1 MVAIEVSG
9 ETNPLNL
16 QNVVNS
22 LVLAASS
29 NPQQVQTGT
38 KQLQNWERIPTYH
51 AFLQDVF
58 LDQSAPNEVRYLSII
73 QLKNGIDKYWRR
85 TAANAIVPEEK
96 QKIKT
101 RALDA
106 GIIEPSRPLALQNAL
121 MIAKIMRYEF
131 PQDWPDAMTA
141 ILNSLRNGQAGTNP
155 FQLPRTLLIL
165 LQVIK
170 ELSTAR
176 IQRTRTQLA
185 SITPEIFQVV
195 GKVYMDQVTQ
205 WIASL
210 QHGGLDEPA
219 LLEITEQSLISLKI
233 LRRLMISGF
242 EHPGRDQEVQQ
253 FWELTNEHLFKFLAF
268 VDQPGQ
274 LPESVHTMVEKHV
287 LQLSKL
293 HVEMAKNKPAS
304 FALFSNSISL
314 VNAYWA
320 FVVKLSPN
328 YVNLGSDPDADGQ
341 SLPEKIALRAL
352 LLIRACSKMAFNPAQ
367 TFKYQTAE
375 DKAERKESVDKIKSQ
390 LFTQEFVVNVME
402 LIVTNLF
409 RLRNID
415 FQEWEEDPESWEK
428 REVDADAW
436 EYSIHSCSEKLFL
449 DLVTH
454 FKDWLIG
461 PLLNVFQSFATIENK
476 NVMLK
481 ESLYSAIGLA
491 AASLEQHLDIN
502 AFLQNTMIPEV
513 QIQEQEYRL
522 LRRRI
527 ALVLGQW
534 VPIKFAHMKMDSVY
548 QIFQHLL
555 NKDDPLNDLV
565 VRITAGRQLCNVLDT
580 FDFNIETFLPFSQP
594 ILASLMALLQEVESA
609 ETKMALLESVRVIVV
624 KLEQH
629 VSMLSD
635 NILSPL
641 PQEWEKSGEEHLL
654 KQAILTL
661 LTSLIHSMNQ
671 ESVRYHPLILPLIQS
686 SIDTGSETY
695 LYLMDEALEL
705 WAAVMMQAPSP
716 ASPEVLSLFP
726 SLFPI
731 LADGTESVPKA
742 LEILESY
749 ILLSPQTILGDEV
762 RSKLLYYLQD
772 LLEPLTKQRSGVI
785 PRLVERLIRG
795 VEAVDG
801 GSEAAYNAIAQSLVE
816 TNMLQSLLKGL
827 YSAHEASQTTGP
839 NRKRSDVDGKVETEY
854 FSSIARLALANPTT
868 FASAATAATYQSEEE
883 LFTWLLTEWFFHYD
897 NIASASQKKLHVLAL
912 TQLLALKGPGSPP
925 PPFILKFL
933 QDYLTVWNALIV
945 ELAEG
950 GTDENADYLVFWNA
964 TAGSET
970 AQPEYSGVENAE
982 DRRGREW
989 NDSDATHRIPI
1000 RDFVR
1005 HRLHEVVA
1013 SCGGAERFQEEW
1025 LVNVD
1030 SHVVSAFGGLG
1041 LI

>member
-1 MVAIEVSG
+1 
-9 ETNPLNL
+9 
-16 QNVVNS
+16 
-22 LVLAASS
+22 
-29 NPQQVQTGT
+29 
-38 KQLQNWERIPTYH
+38 
-51 AFLQDVF
+51 
-58 LDQSAPNEVRYLSII
+58 
-73 QLKNGIDKYWRR
+73 
-85 TAANAIVPEEK
+85 
-96 QKIKT
+96 
-101 RALDA
+101 
-106 GIIEPSRPLALQNAL
+106 
-121 MIAKIMRYEF
+121 
-131 PQDWPDAMTA
+131 MTA

-461 PLLNVFQSFATIENK
+461 PLLNVFQSFASELL
-476 NVMLK
+476 MK
-481 ESLYSAIGLA
+481 ES
-491 AASLEQHLDIN
+491 
-502 AFLQNTMIPEV
+502 M
-513 QIQEQEYRL
+513 
-522 LRRRI
+522 
-527 ALVLGQW
+527 
-534 VPIKFAHMKMDSVY
+534 MKD
-548 QIFQHLL
+548 
-555 NKDDPLNDLV
+555 
-565 VRITAGRQLCNVLDT
+565 
-580 FDFNIETFLPFSQP
+580 
-594 ILASLMALLQEVESA
+594 
-609 ETKMALLESVRVIVV
+609 
-624 KLEQH
+624 
-629 VSMLSD
+629 
-635 NILSPL
+635 ILS
-641 PQEWEKSGEEHLL
+641 
-654 KQAILTL
+654 
-661 LTSLIHSMNQ
+661 
-671 ESVRYHPLILPLIQS
+671 
-686 SIDTGSETY
+686 SIGS
-695 LYLMDEALEL
+695 
-705 WAAVMMQAPSP
+705 
-716 ASPEVLSLFP
+716 
-726 SLFPI
+726 
-731 LADGTESVPKA
+731 
-742 LEILESY
+742 
-749 ILLSPQTILGDEV
+749 
-762 RSKLLYYLQD
+762 
-772 LLEPLTKQRSGVI
+772 
-785 PRLVERLIRG
+785 
-795 VEAVDG
+795 
-801 GSEAAYNAIAQSLVE
+801 
-816 TNMLQSLLKGL
+816 
-827 YSAHEASQTTGP
+827 H
-839 NRKRSDVDGKVETEY
+839 
-854 FSSIARLALANPTT
+854 
-868 FASAATAATYQSEEE
+868 
-883 LFTWLLTEWFFHYD
+883 
-897 NIASASQKKLHVLAL
+897 
-912 TQLLALKGPGSPP
+912 
-925 PPFILKFL
+925 
-933 QDYLTVWNALIV
+933 
-945 ELAEG
+945 
-950 GTDENADYLVFWNA
+950 
-964 TAGSET
+964 
-970 AQPEYSGVENAE
+970 
-982 DRRGREW
+982 
-989 NDSDATHRIPI
+989 
-1000 RDFVR
+1000 
-1005 HRLHEVVA
+1005 
-1013 SCGGAERFQEEW
+1013 
-1025 LVNVD
+1025 
-1030 SHVVSAFGGLG
+1030 
-1041 LI
+1041 

>member
-1 MVAIEVSG
+1 MVKTVSIEVPG
-9 ETNPLNL
+9 ESNPLSL

-29 NPQQVQTGT
+29 SQQQVQTGT
-38 KQLQNWERIPTYH
+38 KQLQNWERIPAYH

-58 LDQSAPNEVRYLSII
+58 LDHSAPNEVRYLSII

-85 TAANAIVPEEK
+85 TAAKYVSEQPEGDANADSNNSAIEPDEK

-106 GIIEPSRPLALQNAL
+106 GIVEPSRPLALQNAL

-131 PQDWPDAMTA
+131 PQDWPDAMNA
-141 ILNSLRNGQAGTNP
+141 IINSLRNGSQPGASP
-155 FQLPRTLLIL
+155 LQLPRTLLIL

-176 IQRTRTQLA
+176 IQRTRTHLA
-185 SITPEIFQVV
+185 SVTPEIFQVV
-195 GKVYMDQVTQ
+195 GKIYMDKVNQ
-205 WIASL
+205 WAGIL
-210 QHGGLDEPA
+210 EHGGSDEGA
-219 LLEITEQSLISLKI
+219 LLEITKQSLISLKV

-242 EHPGRDQEVQQ
+242 EHPGRDQDVQH
-253 FWELTNEHLFKFLAF
+253 FWEVTNEHLSKFLAF
-268 VDQPGQ
+268 VDHPGR

-293 HVEMAKNKPAS
+293 HVEMARNKPAS
-304 FALFSNSISL
+304 FALFSNSIAL

-328 YVNLGSDPDADGQ
+328 YVNLGSDAEADGQ
-341 SLPEKIALRAL
+341 SLPEKTALRAL

-367 TFKYQTAE
+367 TFKYQTPE
-375 DKAERKESVDKIKSQ
+375 DKAERKDSVDKIKSQ
-390 LFTQEFVVNVME
+390 LFTQEFVVSVME
-402 LIVTNLF
+402 LIVTHLF
-409 RLRNID
+409 RLRNVD

-436 EYSIHSCSEKLFL
+436 EYSVHSCSEKLFL

-454 FKDWLIG
+454 FKDWLIS
-461 PLLNVFQSFATIENK
+461 PLLNVFQSFATTENK

-534 VPIKFAHMKMDSVY
+534 VPIKFADMNMESVY

-565 VRITAGRQLCNVLDT
+565 VRITAGRQLCNILDT
-580 FDFNIETFLPFSQP
+580 FDFKVETFLPFAQP
-594 ILASLMALLQEVESA
+594 ILASLMSLMQEVELSD
-609 ETKMALLESVRVIVV
+609 TKMALLESVRVIVV
-624 KLEQH
+624 KMEQH
-629 VSMLSD
+629 VVMLSD
-635 NILSPL
+635 SILSPL

-671 ESVRYHPLILPLIQS
+671 ESVRYHPMILPLIQS

-695 LYLMDEALEL
+695 IYLMDEALEL
-705 WAAVMMQAPSP
+705 WAAVMMQTPSP
-716 ASPEVLSLFP
+716 PSPEILSLFP
-726 SLFPI
+726 ALFPI
-731 LADGTESVPKA
+731 LEDGADSVAQA
-742 LEILESY
+742 LEIVESY
-749 ILLSPQTILGDEV
+749 VLLSPQTLLSDDI
-762 RSKLLYYLQD
+762 RSKLLYCLHG
-772 LLEPLTKQRSGVI
+772 LLEPMTKQRSGVI

-795 VEAVDG
+795 VETVDG
-801 GSEAAYNAIAQSLVE
+801 GSETAYNAIAQSLLE

-854 FSSIARLALANPTT
+854 FSAIARLALANPTL
-868 FASAATAATYQSEEE
+868 FASAATAATYQAEEE

-897 NIASASQKKLHVLAL
+897 NIASASQKKLH
-912 TQLLALKGPGSPP
+912 
-925 PPFILKFL
+925 FL
-933 QDYLTVWNALIV
+933 QDYLTVWNAIVV

-950 GTDENADYLVFWNA
+950 GTDENADYLVCWNA
-964 TAGSET
+964 PAGSET
-970 AQPEYSGVENAE
+970 AQPESSGVENAE
-982 DRRGREW
+982 DRRRREW
-989 NDSDATHRIPI
+989 NDSDATHRFPI

-1005 HRLHEVVA
+1005 HRLHEVIA
-1013 SCGGAERFQEEW
+1013 ACGGAQRFQEEW

-1030 SHVVSAFGGLG
+1030 SDVVSAFGGLG